1 MSDQKISANPSAPYG
16 DLPACFRVGDWDADA
31 RTGELKDRD
40 RLERL
45 EPKTMELLRLFAG
58 RPFQVLSREQ
68 ILAAVWPDVVVTDD
82 ALARAMFKLR
92 RALGD
97 DAKAAR
103 YIETLPKRGYRL
115 VASVRALAPA
125 GVSGSE
131 PPCSDLQEKGAG
143 SDSMSSPIH
152 RKPRRRWW
160 LGAIIAVP
168 VAMMLGLAFREVRA
182 PGPSAES
189 EGSALIERAD
199 DFYYRYSRADN
210 EAAIELYDR
219 ILAREPDRVAALRG
233 LANALTQRMIR
244 WPSTPSG
251 AAESFTTL
259 TDSLRDGHLQEP
271 AARRILERA
280 ELLAR
285 HAISLD
291 PSDSL
296 SHRALGL
303 VLATQSRPAEAITAY
318 RAAIALDADA
328 WGALINL
335 SEALDMTGKPDEAI
349 TTLIAAHEAM
359 TRSYAR
365 EKQHILPYY
374 TDLAVL
380 IGNRL
385 VAAGKS
391 IEGETWYRRALTQS
405 PLHPAATLAL
415 ARLLDDGGR
424 TGEARQLC
432 VEVNARVG
440 DQVGCN
446 AILGRQKET
455 AAPPDSGH

>member
-1 MSDQKISANPSAPYG
+1 M
-16 DLPACFRVGDWDADA
+16 GDWAADA
-31 RTGELKDRD
+31 RTGELQNGD

-45 EPKTMELLRLFAG
+45 EPKTMELLRLFTS
-58 RPFQVLSREQ
+58 RPFEVLSREQ
-68 ILAAVWPDVVVTDD
+68 ILAAVWPDVIVADD

-92 RALGD
+92 RTLGD

-115 VASVRALAPA
+115 IASVQALAPA
-125 GVSGSE
+125 VAGSARSTPAIDEEASGSDAMRRAV
-131 PPCSDLQEKGAG
+131 PRA
-143 SDSMSSPIH
+143 M
-152 RKPRRRWW
+152 RRRVA
-160 LGAIIAVP
+160 LGVIVAVATA
-168 VAMMLGLAFREVRA
+168 VMFFLAFGATRA
-182 PGPSAES
+182 PRLAPVS
-189 EGSALIERAD
+189 EGSVLIERAD

-210 EAAIELYDR
+210 EAAIELYER
-219 ILAREPDRVAALRG
+219 ILAREPDRIAALRG

-244 WPSTPSG
+244 WPSTP
-251 AAESFTTL
+251 ADPAESFTTL
-259 TDSLRDGHLQEP
+259 TDSLADGHLQQP

-285 HAISLD
+285 HAIALE

-303 VLATQSRPAEAITAY
+303 VLATQSRPVEAMDAY
-318 RAAIALDADA
+318 RDAIALDADA

-335 SEALDMTGKPDEAI
+335 SEVLDLTGKHDEAI
-349 TTLIAAHEAM
+349 ATLIAAHAAM

-385 VAAGKS
+385 VAAGRS
-391 IEGETWYRRALTQS
+391 IEGETWYRRALTYS

-415 ARLLDDGGR
+415 ARVLDGSGR
-424 TGEARQLC
+424 TGEATQLC
-432 VEVNARVG
+432 LQLNARVG
-440 DQVGCN
+440 QQDGCR
-446 AILGRQKET
+446 AVLGQTEG
-455 AAPPDSGH
+455 ASAPPDVRR